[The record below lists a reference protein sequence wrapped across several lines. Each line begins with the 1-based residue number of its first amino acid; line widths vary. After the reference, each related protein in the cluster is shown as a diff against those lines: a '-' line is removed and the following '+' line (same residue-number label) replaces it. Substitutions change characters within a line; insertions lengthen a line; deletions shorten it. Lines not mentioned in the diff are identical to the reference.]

1 MLNMLEVNN
10 RAFPKQFFEKSS
22 ILDVLLGS
30 KHASGF
36 KAVNYFHQKMHFRCF
51 RGYLD
56 MPLHVIILAILKI
69 NEL

>member
-1 MLNMLEVNN
+1 MLNMLEANN
-10 RAFPKQFFEKSS
+10 GAFPKQFFEKSS

-30 KHASGF
+30 EHASGF
-36 KAVNYFHQKMHFRCF
+36 KAVNYFNYFRCF